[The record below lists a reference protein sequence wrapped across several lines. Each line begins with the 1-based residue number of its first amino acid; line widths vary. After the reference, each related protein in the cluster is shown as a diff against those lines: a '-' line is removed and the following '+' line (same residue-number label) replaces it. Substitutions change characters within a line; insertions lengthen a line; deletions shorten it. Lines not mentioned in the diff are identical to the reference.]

1 MPGTA
6 MVTAAAETHRGLQRS
21 HNEDR
26 LHVDPV
32 RGIFAVIDGV
42 GGQAAGEKAADTALA
57 MLRARLERETGA
69 IEDRVREAIAVA
81 ATEIHRQAG
90 LRPEWRGMACVLTVA
105 VLADEGHLVIGHV
118 GDTRLYKIHR
128 GAFVKLTRDHSPVG
142 EREDAGELSEQAA
155 MSHPRRNEVYRDV
168 GSEAHSAN
176 DEGFVDIIRAPFEP
190 DAAILMC
197 SDGLTDYVPAAT
209 ILRTIQRHRGRPH
222 DVARALVDEANAAGG
237 NDNVS
242 VVYVEGPAVPIADAG
257 ARAADLTAKPRSAS
271 PRPWLMWALVL
282 AAWSALVVAALAFR
296 GPGVGSP
303 FSIFGNTSKV
313 DLRPQGPTTV
323 RPGESI
329 GAAIAATT
337 GSVVLV
343 EAGEYRER
351 LTLRTGVE
359 VRSLTPRGA
368 ALRLPPS
375 ASESDPAVHAAD
387 VTAAS
392 LVGFRIVGDAA
403 TPLGTAVLLQNADV
417 TLQDL
422 EISGASRAAIE
433 FGAGSAGSLIA
444 ADLHDNPGAAL
455 VLRERAAPRISHSV
469 FARNG
474 GATQSP
480 GPFFIA
486 PDASPRFLQN
496 VFVGLTPSAL
506 ARGAAG
512 AAIQRDNFFP
522 RRER

>member
-1 MPGTA
+1 MPATA
-6 MVTAAAETHRGLQRS
+6 MVTAAAETHPGLQRS

-105 VLADEGHLVIGHV
+105 VLDDAGHLVIGHV

-128 GAFVKLTRDHSPVG
+128 GAFLKLTRDHSPVG

-168 GSEAHSAN
+168 GSEAHGAN
-176 DEGFVDIIRAPFEP
+176 DEGFIDIIRAPFEP
-190 DAAILMC
+190 DAAILIC

-209 ILRTIQRHRGRPH
+209 IVRTIQRHRGRPH
-222 DVARALVDEANAAGG
+222 DVARALVDEANDAGG

-242 VVYVEGPAVPIADAG
+242 VVYVEGPAVQAAEAS
-257 ARAADLTAKPRSAS
+257 ARAADQTTKPRTAPS
-271 PRPWLMWALVL
+271 RWLMWALVL
-282 AAWSALVVAALAFR
+282 AAWSAVVVAALAFR
-296 GPGVGSP
+296 GPGVRSP
-303 FSIFGNTSKV
+303 FSIFGGTPKTEI
-313 DLRPQGPTTV
+313 RPQGPIIV

-329 GAAIAATT
+329 SAALAAATP

-343 EAGEYRER
+343 QAGEYRER

-359 VRSLTPRGA
+359 VRSVTLRGA

-387 VTAAS
+387 ITNAA

-433 FGAGSAGSLIA
+433 FGAGSAGSLVA
-444 ADLHDNPGAAL
+444 AHLHDNPGAAL
-455 VLRERAAPRISHSV
+455 LLRERAAPRISHSV

-474 GATQSP
+474 ASTQSP

-486 PDASPRFLQN
+486 PDASPRFSQN
-496 VFVGLTPSAL
+496 VFVGLTPAAL
-506 ARGAAG
+506 ATGAAR
-512 AAIQRDNFFP
+512 AAIQKDNFFP
-522 RRER
+522 RREP

>member
-1 MPGTA
+1 MPATA
-6 MVTAAAETHRGLQRS
+6 MVTAAAETHPGLQRS
-21 HNEDR
+21 LNEDR

-42 GGQAAGEKAADTALA
+42 GGHAAGEKAADTALA

-90 LRPEWRGMACVLTVA
+90 LRPEWHGMACVLTVA
-105 VLADEGHLVIGHV
+105 VLDDEGHLVIGHV

-128 GAFVKLTRDHSPVG
+128 GALVKLTRDHSPVG

-168 GSEAHSAN
+168 GSEAHGAN
-176 DEGFVDIIRAPFEP
+176 DQDFVDIIRAPFEP
-190 DAAILMC
+190 DAAILIC
-197 SDGLTDYVPAAT
+197 SDGLTDYVPAGT
-209 ILRTIQRHRGRPH
+209 ILRTIERHRGRPH

-237 NDNVS
+237 KDNVS
-242 VVYVEGPAVPIADAG
+242 VVYAEGPAVRAVD
-257 ARAADLTAKPRSAS
+257 ARAAEAEKTARRPAAS

-282 AAWSALVVAALAFR
+282 AAWALVIAAALAFR
-296 GPGVGSP
+296 DRINVPPTVPAATISGP
-303 FSIFGNTSKV
+303 I
-313 DLRPQGPTTV
+313 TV
-323 RPGESI
+323 RAGETI
-329 GAAIAATT
+329 GAALGRAAA

-351 LTLRTGVE
+351 LALRTGVE
-359 VRSLTPRGA
+359 IRSVTSRGA
-368 ALRLPPS
+368 VLRLPPG
-375 ASESDPAVHAAD
+375 ASESDPAVHGADISAA
-387 VTAAS
+387 A
-392 LVGFRIVGDAA
+392 LVGFRIIGDAA

-433 FGAGSAGSLIA
+433 FGAASAGSLVA
-444 ADLHDNPGAAL
+444 AHLHDNPGAAL
-455 VLRERAAPRISHSV
+455 LVRERAAPRISHSV

-486 PDASPRFLQN
+486 PDAAPRFLQN
-496 VFVGLTPSAL
+496 VFVGLTPAAL
-506 ARGAAG
+506 ATGSAAE
-512 AAIQRDNFFP
+512 AIRRDNFFP
-522 RRER
+522 RREP